1 MPAISVMMGC
11 MEYIYSVQG
20 TGNTRAEHVA
30 EPEELMGFL
39 LEKAFYPAEQERSR

>member
-1 MPAISVMMGC
+1 VCKALEIHVP
-11 MEYIYSVQG
+11 
-20 TGNTRAEHVA
+20 EHVA